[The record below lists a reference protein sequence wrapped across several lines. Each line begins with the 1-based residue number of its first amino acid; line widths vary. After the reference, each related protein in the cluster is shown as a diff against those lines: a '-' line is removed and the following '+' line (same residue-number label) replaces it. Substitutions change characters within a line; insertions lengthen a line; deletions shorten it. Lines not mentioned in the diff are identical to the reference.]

1 MQYYETRIKL
11 ACLPPRLDPNRKP
24 APTRALPSR
33 MVEAAA
39 IADETRDAPRGVRE
53 MTIGIARLG
62 TGRQNRGEGVRRRRN
77 TRVRT

>member
-1 MQYYETRIKL
+1 ML
-11 ACLPPRLDPNRKP
+11 CCLPPRLDPNTKP

-33 MVEAAA
+33 MVGAAA
-39 IADETRDAPRGVRE
+39 IAEETRDAPRGVRE

-77 TRVRT
+77 IRGGT